1 MFYTTAWCTGREETF
16 RRSVPLEALGAS
28 IRYHGSAMRLTVVML
43 EGMHLLSPDYI
54 HTLTSLGFDLV
65 DYSEAFQAIVRDYP
79 AIDSHYSRYE
89 RNCLLRWV
97 ALKQLSAGRSPVAL
111 PTQCWHLDS
120 DVVLHTSL
128 DELAAD
134 TAGKTFMLQGCPV
147 LVSIADPR
155 WFDGYEDNLK
165 ALNDDITGYS
175 ALAWAERD
183 QCIQR
188 DFLLANQSLYR
199 NPIGSDQDLL
209 EYLVSA
215 QKIPQATAASI
226 FDSRFY
232 FIQNPL
238 SMRHWHTAQYQPAD
252 PGPSSLSPSGAH
264 FSIDEKLRIHIGA
277 KQVPF
282 THFQN
287 TFALYAG
294 VYLAVRQLHLPHGL
308 SRRILRYSIRDEVFH
323 TGLFFKLIGKINARR
338 SSFNRRD
345 SIIREMMRSTP
356 PPPPLLS
363 VLDLLLQERTS

>member
-1 MFYTTAWCTGREETF
+1 MFYTTAWCTGREEAF

-28 IRYHGSAMRLTVVML
+28 IRHHGSAMRLTIVML

-54 HTLTSLGFDLV
+54 HTLESLGFDLV
-65 DYSEAFQAIVRDYP
+65 DYSEAFQTIVHDYS
-79 AIDSHYSRYE
+79 AIDSHYSHYE

-97 ALKQLSAGRSPVAL
+97 ALKQLSAGGSQAHMH
-111 PTQCWHLDS
+111 TQSWHLDS

-155 WFDGYEDNLK
+155 WFDRYEDNLK

-215 QKIPQATAASI
+215 QKIPQATASSI

-238 SMRHWHTAQYQPAD
+238 SMHRWHAAQYQPAT
-252 PGPSSLSPSGAH
+252 PGPPSLSTTGAH
-264 FSIDEKLRIHIGA
+264 FTIDEKLQIHIGA

-287 TFALYAG
+287 TFAIYAG
-294 VYLAVRQLHLPHGL
+294 VYLAVSPLHLPGWL
-308 SRRILRYSIRDEVFH
+308 FWRILQYSIRDEVFH
-323 TGLFFKLIGKINARR
+323 TGLLFKLIAKINARR

-345 SIIREMMRSTP
+345 SIIREMMRSTD
-356 PPPPLLS
+356 PPPLLS
-363 VLDLLLQERTS
+363 VLDLLLQESKP

>member
-1 MFYTTAWCTGREETF
+1 MFYTTAWCTDREETF
-16 RRSVPLEALGAS
+16 RNNVPLEALGAS
-28 IRYHGSAMRLTVVML
+28 MRYHGSTMRLTIVLL
-43 EGMHLLSPDYI
+43 EGMHFLSADYI
-54 HTLTSLGFDLV
+54 RSLESLGFDLV
-65 DYSEAFQAIVRDYP
+65 DYSDAFQRIIHDYP

-89 RNCLLRWV
+89 RNCLLRWI
-97 ALKQLSAGRSPVAL
+97 ALQQLSAGGTGSPSL
-111 PTQCWHLDS
+111 SQCWHLDS
-120 DVVLHTSL
+120 DVLLHTSL

-155 WFDGYEDNLK
+155 WFDRYEDNLK
-165 ALNDDITGYS
+165 ALNADITGYS
-175 ALAWAERD
+175 ARAWAEKD

-188 DFLLANQSLYR
+188 DAALANQSLYR

-238 SMRHWHTAQYQPAD
+238 SMSRWHAAQYQAAA
-252 PGPSSLSPSGAH
+252 PGTPSPLPPH
-264 FSIDEKLRIHIGA
+264 FSIDDQLRIHIGS

-287 TFALYAG
+287 TFALYSG
-294 VYLAVRQLHLPHGL
+294 VYLALRQLHFPTPLI
-308 SRRILRYSIRDEVFH
+308 RRTLRFSIRDEVFH
-323 TGLFFKLIGKINARR
+323 AGLLFKLIGKINASR
-338 SSFNRRD
+338 SAFNRRG
-345 SIIREMMRSTP
+345 SIIREMMQPTDA
-356 PPPPLLS
+356 PPLLP
-363 VLDLLLQERTS
+363 VLDLLLQQENKA